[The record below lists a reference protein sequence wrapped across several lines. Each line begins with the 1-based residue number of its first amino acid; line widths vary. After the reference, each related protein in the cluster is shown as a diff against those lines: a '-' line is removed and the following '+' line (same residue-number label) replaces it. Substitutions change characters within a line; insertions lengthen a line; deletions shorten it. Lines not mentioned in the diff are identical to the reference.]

1 MSEKSVI
8 QVSLLGCF
16 TIGFGVAVGYVCGQE
31 IARAI
36 FSCFHECCTE
46 PSKNKKSL
54 APKVPADHTDAPDG
68 AGLPVV
74 QENQM
79 PESLNVWRGTKKLR
93 RVQEYNFYE
102 NYIVLSNFAFISY

>member
-1 MSEKSVI
+1 MSDKSVI

-36 FSCFHECCTE
+36 FSCFHDECCTE
-46 PSKNKKSL
+46 PSKDKKSL
-54 APKVPADHTDAPDG
+54 APKVTADHTDAPDG

-74 QENQM
+74 VQENQM
-79 PESLNVWRGTKKLR
+79 PESLNV
-93 RVQEYNFYE
+93 
-102 NYIVLSNFAFISY
+102 

>member
-36 FSCFHECCTE
+36 FSCSCDECCTE
-46 PSKNKKSL
+46 PSKDKKSL
-54 APKVPADHTDAPDG
+54 APKVTAVYPDQNESIIQH
-68 AGLPVV
+68 VKR
-74 QENQM
+74 QNEN
-79 PESLNVWRGTKKLR
+79 
-93 RVQEYNFYE
+93 
-102 NYIVLSNFAFISY
+102 

>member
-36 FSCFHECCTE
+36 FSCFHDECCTE
-46 PSKNKKSL
+46 PSKDKKSL
-54 APKVPADHTDAPDG
+54 APKVTADYPDQNESINQH
-68 AGLPVV
+68 VKSQHV
-74 QENQM
+74 KRQNEN
-79 PESLNVWRGTKKLR
+79 
-93 RVQEYNFYE
+93 
-102 NYIVLSNFAFISY
+102 